1 MTSIF
6 IFRRDYRLTDNI
18 GFIECYKQS
27 QQIIP
32 IFIFTPEQVENNEYF
47 SSNCF
52 QFLLESL
59 KELNEEF
66 AKNNGQIHYFYGN
79 NIEILNQIL
88 ENIEFD
94 SIFFNM
100 DYTLYA
106 KKRDLEIQEFCLT
119 NNKKYQPI
127 EDYLLLP
134 MGSYLKKDGK
144 PYEVYTPFKNN
155 AKLKKV
161 ELPNNFKFTD
171 LKSKLVSTPFDFS
184 ITIDYLDSYYTINEN
199 ILLHGGRI
207 NALKILKKIDDFEN
221 YADVRNTL
229 ILPTTHLSAY
239 IKFGCVSIREV
250 YNAIFK
256 KFGIEH
262 GLIEQLYWREYYYY
276 LGNYFPHVLEG
287 KSLREKYEIEWNN
300 DPILIEAWKNG
311 LTGFPGVDASMRELN
326 ETGYMH
332 NRGRLIVSD
341 FFMKILKCDW
351 RIAEKYF
358 ATHLIDYDPLVNN
371 GNWQWI
377 NNQPSFRIMSP
388 WKQII
393 RFDKDC
399 VYIKK
404 WIPELRNVNPKDILS
419 WDKSTVKTNYPK
431 PIVDYDIMRKKK

>member
-27 QQIIP
+27 QKIIP

-66 AKNNGQIHYFYGN
+66 TKNNGQIHYFYGN

-106 KKRDLEIQEFCLT
+106 KKRDLEIEEFCLK
-119 NNKKYQPI
+119 NNKKYQAI

-161 ELPNNFKFTD
+161 DLPNNFKFTD
-171 LKSKLVSTPFDFS
+171 LKSKLVSTHFDFS
-184 ITIDYLDSYYTINEN
+184 ITLDYLDSYYTINEN
-199 ILLHGGRI
+199 ILLYGGRI

-250 YNAIFK
+250 YNSIFK
-256 KFGIEH
+256 KFGINH

-276 LGNYFPHVLEG
+276 LGYYFPHVLEG
-287 KSLREKYEIEWNN
+287 KTMKEKYEIKWNN
-300 DPILIEAWKNG
+300 DPKLIEAWKNG

-351 RIAEKYF
+351 RISEKYF
-358 ATHLIDYDPLVNN
+358 ANKLIDYDPLVNN

-404 WIPELRNVNPKDILS
+404 WIPELANVNSKEILS

-431 PIVDYDIMRKKK
+431 PIVDYDIMRKK